1 MDFCLE
7 QRRVEFGFCLKKLAD
22 GGCTS
27 RSSLINCV
35 NCNNLCTGIKYLP
48 YWKNLLEEQAETV
61 RNLLTAYAGAGITD
75 YAQFR
80 EYRQAVFLKDCYES
94 IVAAIEGGAS
104 V

>member
-1 MDFCLE
+1 M
-7 QRRVEFGFCLKKLAD
+7 EFGFCLKKLAD

-35 NCNNLCTGIKYLP
+35 NCKNLCTGTKYLP
-48 YWKNLLEEQAETV
+48 YWKSLLEEQV
-61 RNLLTAYAGAGITD
+61 GVVQNLLTAYAKAGITD

-80 EYRQAVFLKDCYES
+80 EYKQVIFLRGCYES